1 MLNTILTF
9 SIFILTIGMND
20 DNLLLDFQKNNE
32 VTKGWACIN
41 DGVMGGLSNGVAT
54 YKKNSLI
61 FAGKISLENNG
72 GFASMRSPFGQ
83 VDLSAYETVTIRYRA
98 KGQSFAMMLEDDTR
112 YYTPYFKKEFYT
124 VDTHENKWN
133 ETTLELGTFEA
144 YTFGR
149 PLGTYLGTKNLKN
162 IVRIGIITNSKET
175 DPFELEVDYIKFE

>member
-1 MLNTILTF
+1 MINIILQLFIMNMTTQTKTF
-9 SIFILTIGMND
+9 DFCQ
-20 DNLLLDFQKNNE
+20 LDKTQIMI
-32 VTKGWACIN
+32 IN
-41 DGVMGGLSNGVAT
+41 DGVMGGRSSSHFNLTKTSLDFNGTV
-54 YKKNSLI
+54 SL
-61 FAGKISLENNG
+61 KNNG

-162 IVRIGIITNSKET
+162 IVRIGIITNSKRT
-175 DPFELEVDYIKFE
+175 DTFELEIDYIKFE